1 MILTSNSLDTGSA
14 IALGPSTAPLLRQ
27 LGIYEEF
34 KKISKPTRHVDVITD
49 DDEPVYNMDIEWL
62 EEA

>member
-1 MILTSNSLDTGSA
+1 M
-14 IALGPSTAPLLRQ
+14 LRQ
-27 LGIYEEF
+27 LGIYEEL
-34 KKISKPTRHVDVITD
+34 KAISKPTRHVHVITD